1 MEVGEDALDPLR
13 VVQPPLDPVSTCPQ
27 QHKPCHAET
36 NSGTPWKTSKMPL
49 TGCQVEPPD
58 SCTPKNWKRS
68 DLMRCHMVVLT
79 ISLSVGFLDSL
90 HDPSAYV
97 APHDI
102 SEAAV
107 PVYEHTLTAAP
118 PPPPPP
124 PPPDSFR
131 VPYVELQLSNGQSPV
146 AWSIQGPASVTDSSP
161 GSQVPKV
168 EIPQVVVACF
178 LDRIPNCQTL
188 YSMRASMS
196 AVLPKPMLTGTHIQ
210 RPPF

>member
-1 MEVGEDALDPLR
+1 
-13 VVQPPLDPVSTCPQ
+13 
-27 QHKPCHAET
+27 
-36 NSGTPWKTSKMPL
+36 
-49 TGCQVEPPD
+49 
-58 SCTPKNWKRS
+58 
-68 DLMRCHMVVLT
+68 MRCHMVVLT

-107 PVYEHTLTAAP
+107 PGYEHT
-118 PPPPPP
+118 
-124 PPPDSFR
+124 
-131 VPYVELQLSNGQSPV
+131 
-146 AWSIQGPASVTDSSP
+146 P

-178 LDRIPNCQTL
+178 LDQTPNCQTL
-188 YSMRASMS
+188 YSMRASTS